1 MKSRTALLAT
11 VGVVSA
17 SLLAMCAAAPVPTAT
32 TSKLAKQLAAIEN
45 QARYRQADWGYTVLD
60 AKSGKQLIAQN
71 DEKLFDPGS
80 TMKTYAVSAALDA
93 YGSNYRF
100 HTPVY
105 REGSVNGG
113 TLAGNLVLVASGDPS
128 LGLREQKNGTVYYE
142 SLPKLNQSYANI
154 GLPGPVEPPGN
165 PLTGLDQLAQQV
177 RASGVT
183 HVNGNVLIDDRL
195 FSTFSGFPDG
205 LISPIW
211 VNENLIS
218 VLVTPGAVGHAASIN
233 ARPMSATY
241 TVTSTVTTVAANAT
255 ATPLQITQPTPGK
268 LVVTGEINKGS
279 APRLVVHEID
289 DPSSFAR
296 TAFIEALQRAGVTV
310 SATPTGPNPEG
321 SLPAKGSYQPSS
333 KVAEHVSA
341 VLAQFSNLILQVSWN
356 RGADLM
362 TCLAAVKLGSTD
374 CEQGLVA
381 EVKLATR
388 LGVSPTSIFPFDGA
402 GSNDQDRTSPAALAT
417 FDRRALSTPFGKTLF
432 NSMPV
437 LGRTGTLANVLTTSP
452 AAGKARI
459 KTGNRVVGTAAG
471 QTIVLGNSL
480 AGYIQAKS
488 GRLLT
493 VMVATGNVPIS
504 TPLEFEHVTN
514 DQAVMVQDIQQ
525 AF

>member
-1 MKSRTALLAT
+1 MNSRIAVLAS
-11 VGVVSA
+11 VGLVSV
-17 SLLAMCAAAPVPTAT
+17 SLVAAHPSTPGP
-32 TSKLAKQLAAIEN
+32 SGGKLAKQLAAIEN
-45 QARYRQADWGYTVLD
+45 QARYHQADWGYTVLD
-60 AKSGKQLIAQN
+60 AKTGARLVAQN
-71 DEKLFDPGS
+71 DVKLFDSGS
-80 TMKTYAVSAALDA
+80 TMKTYAVAAALDA
-93 YGSNYRF
+93 YGSAYRF
-100 HTPVY
+100 RTPVY
-105 REGSVNGG
+105 RTAPVTGG
-113 TLAGNLVLVASGDPS
+113 TLTGNLVLVASGDPS

-142 SLPKLNQSYANI
+142 SLPNLNQSYANI

-165 PLTGLDQLAQQV
+165 PLAGLNQLAQQV
-177 RASGVT
+177 RASGVS

-195 FSTFSGFPDG
+195 FNTFRGFPDG
-205 LISPIW
+205 LLSPIW
-211 VNENLIS
+211 VNENLIDA
-218 VLVTPGAVGHAASIN
+218 LVTPGAVGHAASVN
-233 ARPMSATY
+233 SRPMTATY
-241 TVTSTVTTVAANAT
+241 SLSNQVTTVAANAS
-255 ATPLQITQPTPGK
+255 AAPLQITQPTPGH
-268 LVVTGEINKGS
+268 LVVTGQINKGS

-310 SATPTGPNPEG
+310 SATPTGPNPENLLPPTG
-321 SLPAKGSYQPSS
+321 SFQPAA

-341 VLAQFSNLILQVSWN
+341 VLGQFSNLVLQVSWN

-362 TCLAAVKLGSTD
+362 TCLAAVHAGSHD

-381 EVKLATR
+381 EVKLAER
-388 LGVSPTSIFPFDGA
+388 LGVPATSIFPFDGA
-402 GSNDQDRTSPAALAT
+402 GSNDQDRTSPQALAT
-417 FDRRALSTPFGKTLF
+417 FDRRALATSFGTTLF
-432 NSMPV
+432 DSMPV

-504 TPLEFEHVTN
+504 TPVEFEHVTN
-514 DQAVMVQDIQQ
+514 DQAEMVADIQQ
-525 AF
+525 AY